1 MTKPVPEVLGTDV
14 DDGAAPSHGL
24 TSVRRAGPTQQVRD
38 QLLAAIERGEFP
50 PGSQLPSERVLCETF
65 GVSRVS
71 VREAISGLEAVG
83 LIKVQ
88 QGRGAFVRS
97 GIEDPEGPF
106 VKFLELH
113 REELLE
119 LLMVRGALDQLAAEE
134 AALRG
139 TDEGVARMIA
149 AREDFRA
156 AVERNDLAEMV
167 ATDVAFHVS
176 IANCSGGHLLSQLL
190 IELNHVLEDSRRL
203 TLAGTRRSAPSVVQ
217 HQAIVDAI
225 VAGNARGARRAAMLH
240 ISSVRDWVQEFNTSG
255 TSHQTAVGE
264 EGQSA

>member
-1 MTKPVPEVLGTDV
+1 
-14 DDGAAPSHGL
+14 
-24 TSVRRAGPTQQVRD
+24 VRD
-38 QLLAAIERGEFP
+38 QLLAAIEKGEFP

-83 LIKVQ
+83 LVKVQ

-106 VKFLELH
+106 VKFLDLH

-139 TDEGVARMIA
+139 TDDGVARMITA
-149 AREDFRA
+149 SEDFRA
-156 AVERNDLAEMV
+156 AVERNDLAELV

-176 IANCSGGHLLSQLL
+176 IASSSAGQLL
-190 IELNHVLEDSRRL
+190 PQLLTELNHVLEDSRRL
-203 TLAGTRRSAPSVVQ
+203 TLAGTGRSVRSVEQ

-225 VAGNARGARRAAMLH
+225 VAGDARGARRAVTRH
-240 ISSVRDWVQEFNTSG
+240 IGSVRDWVQKFNTSG
-255 TSHQTAVGE
+255 TSHQTAAGE
-264 EGQSA
+264 EDQPA